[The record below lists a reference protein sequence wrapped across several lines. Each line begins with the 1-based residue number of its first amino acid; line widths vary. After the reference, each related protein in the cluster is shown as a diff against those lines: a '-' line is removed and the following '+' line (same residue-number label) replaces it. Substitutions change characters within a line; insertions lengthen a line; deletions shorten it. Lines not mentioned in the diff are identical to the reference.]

1 MLLISVFQAK
11 IYNIQR
17 TKIIIYNQIK
27 ETFCKYLLALLVL
40 HTLYPTSVKVFRG
53 FLFST
58 HIRHSQSNIIGPDEG
73 LAQA

>member
-53 FLFST
+53 FLFSFFSPCWFHL
-58 HIRHSQSNIIGPDEG
+58 HISDTVKVT
-73 LAQA
+73 